1 MKEKLFCV
9 VCGKELSGL
18 QRKFCC
24 NACKQKD
31 NYDKKKDLNSNTLFN
46 EDSRGLIRKLQL
58 IDSKGGKCEYCGYN
72 KNIAALDFHH
82 LNPDEKEFSLDKRTL
97 GNKSMEKIL
106 KEANKCKLLCSNCHR
121 EEHNPEASLNN
132 MIQFKNDNIIKFNPK
147 TFNPDYIPN
156 KKYCECGEE
165 ISYDAKQCRNCYIIS
180 RQTVKRPNKEELL
193 ELIKT
198 TPFLTIGKQFGV
210 SDNAIRKWCKA
221 YDLPFKQK
229 DIKLLI

>member
-9 VCGKELSGL
+9 VCGKELTGL

-31 NYDKKKDLNSNTLFN
+31 NYERKKDLNHNTLFN

-58 IDSKGGKCEYCGYN
+58 IENKGGKCEKCGYN

-82 LNPDEKEFSLDKRTL
+82 INPLEKEFSLDKRTL

-106 KEANKCKLLCSNCHR
+106 KESDKCKLLCSNCHR

-132 MIQFKNDNIIKFNPK
+132 MIEFKNNNIIKFNPK
-147 TFNPDYIPN
+147 TFNPDYTS
-156 KKYCECGEE
+156 KKYCNCGKE
-165 ISYDAKQCRNCYIIS
+165 ISYDAKECVDCYHKS
-180 RQTVKRPNKEELL
+180 RQLVKRPSKEELL

-229 DIKLLI
+229 DIKLLL